1 MHHWR
6 RWLALAGGVV
16 LLLGAIHLVFSYLF
30 LDFLVDHLW
39 FQSLGYEGY
48 FWLRVLYRYAVFGVV
63 TLLFFMVFFLNFW
76 LASRFL
82 GSTAQSPEDADVRS
96 RQRYVEL
103 ARLFRSGSLKVYT
116 PLSLV
121 LAVIIAWPLFQQ
133 WEVALFYVF
142 GAKSGVVDLVYS
154 KDISYYLFSLPI
166 NTLVQKRLLIAF
178 VLLFVSLLLLYFL
191 ESRILSKQE
200 QTLPRG
206 ARVHLSIMILLVAFI
221 EIWDFVLQRH
231 LLLYTNSHTLFYGPG
246 FVEMRVILPLIWATL
261 VTLTGTAL
269 SLVAFVNARRGLKA
283 LILFALVFLAVLGG
297 RYSKRLPHYVDEYL
311 VKPNEISRE
320 SRYIANSIQSTLAAY
335 NLSKVETREYTLKP
349 VPSLVSDQHTQES
362 LRNIPV
368 WDRDLLVDVYKQLQG
383 IRPYYDFV
391 HVDADRYTVNG
402 VYQQV
407 FVAARELNIMGLPTT
422 AQNWINEHLKY
433 THGFG
438 AVMSSASMDGQEPF
452 TWFLQDLPPRSDYGF
467 SIQQPRIYYGLKEY
481 AYAIAP
487 NEAEEF
493 DYPMGNSAVGF
504 NYHGRGGVALSS
516 FFRKVLFAFYF
527 KEKNIV
533 FSGKTKANSRIL
545 FRRNFLEAI
554 RTIAPYLQLDR
565 DPYCVTTPQGIYWI
579 QDAFTTSKSY
589 PNSKPIEGGLNYI
602 RDAVKI
608 VVDAYHGSIDFY
620 VSNPDD
626 PIISAYQ
633 RMYPGVFK
641 DLAQMPQDLRQH
653 LRYPKD
659 LFDIQ
664 MNIYAT
670 YHQTDPEVYYKQEDA
685 WEFARAYAGDQVVP
699 LRSYYLTLN
708 LMDEAKH
715 EFVLLR
721 SMTPKNLDILRAL
734 VVVGNDSANYS
745 RMMVYSFPKSSVV
758 YGPSQISAL
767 INQDPFISQQF
778 SLWNQAGSEVE
789 LGNMLILPIGG
800 AVLYIQ
806 PVYLKSTARLKIPEL
821 QRLIVSQGEMVVM
834 DSSLQRALKTLE
846 DRLRAKAEQWE
857 QRRGVLQPSSSTTT
871 PKPHAPQPTVTA
883 PSPMPL
889 QKQQPAPSPAAP
901 PFALPPTQ
909 SSPAPAPTPPAGPPS
924 PIQQTLPAPS
934 PLPSQEPQAS
944 PPKPAEPSAATPP
957 ADTTLPQSAPAH
969 ITAPPTQ
976 SQLSN
981 QHETPAAVPEAIAP
995 AQQQ

>member
-1 MHHWR
+1 MYHWR
-6 RWLALAGGVV
+6 RWLALAGGII
-16 LLLGAIHLVFSYLF
+16 LLLGTIHLVFSYLF

-48 FWLRVLYRYAVFGVV
+48 FWLRMLYRYAVFGAV

-82 GSTAQSPEDADVRS
+82 GSSAPNTGDSDAGV

-103 ARLFRSGSLKVYT
+103 AKLFRSGSLKVYT
-116 PLSLV
+116 PLSLI
-121 LAVIIAWPLFQQ
+121 LGVIIAWPLFQQ
-133 WEVALFYVF
+133 WEAALFYVF
-142 GAKSGVVDLVYS
+142 GARSGVVDPVYA

-166 NTLVQKRLLIAF
+166 NALVQKRLLIAF
-178 VLLFVSLLLLYFL
+178 LLLFSSLLVLYFL
-191 ESRILSKQE
+191 ERRILSKQE

-206 ARVHLSIMILLVAFI
+206 ARIHLSIIILLVAFI

-231 LLLYTNSHTLFYGPG
+231 LLLYTNSHALFYGPG
-246 FVEMRVILPLIWATL
+246 FVEMRVMLPFIWAIL
-261 VTLTGTAL
+261 VTLTGTAVSLVVFVNTRKGLKTLILL
-269 SLVAFVNARRGLKA
+269 SLG
-283 LILFALVFLAVLGG
+283 FLAVLGG
-297 RYSKRLPHYVDEYL
+297 RYSKLLPHYVDEYL

-335 NLSKVETREYTLKP
+335 NLAKVETREYSLKT
-349 VPSLVSDQHTQES
+349 VPSLVSDQRTQES
-362 LRNIPV
+362 LHNVPV

-383 IRPYYDFV
+383 IRPYYDFA

-433 THGFG
+433 THGYG

-493 DYPMGNSAVGF
+493 DYPMGNGAAGF
-504 NYHGRGGVALSS
+504 NYQGRGGVALSS

-533 FSGKTKANSRIL
+533 FSGKAKANSRIL

-554 RTIAPYLQLDR
+554 RTITPYLQLDR

-734 VVVGNDSANYS
+734 VVVGNDSTNYG

-767 INQDPFISQQF
+767 INQDPFIAQQF

-871 PKPHAPQPTVTA
+871 PKPHAPQPAVTA
-883 PSPMPL
+883 PSPTPP
-889 QKQQPAPSPAAP
+889 QTPQSAPSPAAP
-901 PFALPPTQ
+901 PSALPLTQ
-909 SSPAPAPTPPAGPPS
+909 SSPAPAPAPPAEPPS
-924 PIQQTLPAPS
+924 PIQQTPPAPS

-944 PPKPAEPSAATPP
+944 PPKPAEPSAATSP
-957 ADTTLPQSAPAH
+957 ADPTPPQSAPAH
-969 ITAPPTQ
+969 ITAPPTE
-976 SQLSN
+976 SQLPN
-981 QHETPAAVPEAIAP
+981 QQETPAAVPEPIAP